1 MTGYGFP
8 MAIRSPS
15 KNNLTT
21 RPVGIDLF
29 AGAGGM
35 SLGFEQAGFDVAAAV
50 EIDPIHCAIHKFNFP
65 DCAIIPRS
73 VAGLSGAEIRRLAD
87 LEGREIDCVFGGPPC
102 QGFSLIGHR
111 VLDDP
116 RNSLVMDFVRIV
128 AELDAK
134 TFVFEN
140 VKGLTVGKHRD
151 FLDELVEAFDAH
163 GYQVRLPWRVL
174 DAACYGVPQHRH
186 RLILFGSKKGTPFP
200 DYPLAITNPTDG
212 KRNIQGL
219 PLGPDCE
226 DALGDLPD
234 AERFE
239 TLSETDIVKT
249 TAFKAPSAYA
259 AEMRCV
265 SNNAWHLGH
274 VRDWTPGFLT
284 SSARTVHTVISK
296 RRFAATP
303 QGEVEPISRFFRLSR
318 EGLSNTLRAGTDGAR
333 GAFTSPRPI
342 HYEYARCVTVR
353 EMARLHGFPDWFRFH
368 ATKWHGARQIG
379 NAVPPPLA
387 RSIATQVIEALGVKP
402 KIANGVQQLG
412 DAKLLYME
420 MSEAAEHF
428 GVAKPNS
435 KRDRKSGAKKR
446 KQSEI
451 EAALTV
457 LRVANG

>member
-1 MTGYGFP
+1 
-8 MAIRSPS
+8 
-15 KNNLTT
+15 
-21 RPVGIDLF
+21 
-29 AGAGGM
+29 M
-35 SLGFEQAGFDVAAAV
+35 SLGFEQAGFNVAAAV

-65 DCAIIPRS
+65 DCAVIPQS

-87 LEGREIDCVFGGPPC
+87 LEGHEIDCVFGGPPC
-102 QGFSLIGHR
+102 QGFSMIGHR
-111 VLDDP
+111 ILDDP

-151 FLDELVEAFDAH
+151 FLDELVAAFDAR

-174 DAACYGVPQHRH
+174 DAACYGVPQRRQ
-186 RLILFGSKKGTPFP
+186 RLILFGAKKGLDLS
-200 DYPLAITNPTDG
+200 DYPLAVTNPADG

-219 PLGPDCE
+219 PSGPTCQ

-239 TLSETDIVKT
+239 TLRETDIVKT
-249 TAFKAPSAYA
+249 TAFKTPSNYA
-259 AEMRCV
+259 AEMRCLT
-265 SNNAWHLGH
+265 NDAWHFGRI
-274 VRDWTPGFLT
+274 RDWTPEFLT
-284 SSARTVHTVISK
+284 SSARTVHTAISK
-296 RRFAATP
+296 GRFAATV
-303 QGEVEPISRFFRLSR
+303 QGEVEPISRFFKLPPR
-318 EGLSNTLRAGTDGAR
+318 GLSNTLRAGTDGAR

-342 HYEYARCVTVR
+342 HYDYDRCITVR

-387 RSIATQVIEALGVKP
+387 RAIASEVVRALGVKP
-402 KIANGVQQLG
+402 MPASGIQKLG
-412 DAKLLYME
+412 DAKFIYME
-420 MSEAAEHF
+420 MTEAAEHF
-428 GVAKPNS
+428 GVAKPSS

-451 EAALTV
+451 EATLKRLKV
-457 LRVANG
+457 VNG